1 MTYKIIFISLLI
13 VMLAVGVSMSRAD
26 DTLITT
32 CDFNT
37 LQTAIQTA
45 NEGVIQMDCEG
56 TILFP
61 RQISITGDVHLIGNE
76 ALILDGG
83 GQTRLFYVA
92 DGVSLTIETLT
103 IQNGYSTEFG
113 GAMLNDGGSLTIHK
127 VLFTRNRAE
136 SGGAIYNGGAL
147 TITDSHFMR
156 NSGEFGGVIYNDE
169 ADTSI
174 TNTYFFENEGLYGA
188 VVYNE
193 DGNVILSSSKLLEND
208 VSYYYLG
215 SLLFNTED
223 SLIDIRS
230 SDIYAKWSNDT
241 NVANKQGTFISQDT
255 HYEVVNCI
263 EGTITDNGGNTSDD
277 SNGCPGDAPT
287 TPADVVV
294 TDCDHFW
301 GSGTLLEAVI
311 IANKAGGTITFACS
325 GTIHFL
331 HEWEIRQDIT
341 INGGGNIIFD
351 GDGKTPLIKIHY
363 SSSTVYFEG
372 LTFQNADNPL
382 GYGYSAIYS
391 MGWDDLTVSNCIFIN
406 NHFAISHSSNT
417 LTVHNSIFTDNYGG
431 AIFTDGDMVTI
442 TNSTFTNNTGRF
454 GAIYMGDVTLVD
466 TKDTFSAS
474 ITNSTFTNNSAEV
487 DGGAILMG
495 ISVYLTLT
503 DSTFTG
509 NTAGENGGAI
519 YMRGAFITIQ
529 NSTFTDNTAGISG
542 GAIFHELDRWVDGA
556 VTSENAVYTNNTC
569 VSAVSITDLGG
580 NIAENADGCPNS

>member
-13 VMLAVGVSMSRAD
+13 VMLIVGVSMSRAD
-26 DTLITT
+26 DTLITD

-37 LQTAIQTA
+37 LQTALQTA

-83 GQTRLFYVA
+83 GRTRLFYVA
-92 DGVSLTIETLT
+92 DGASLTIENLT

-174 TNTYFFENEGLYGA
+174 TNTYFFQNSGVDGA
-188 VVYNE
+188 IVYN
-193 DGNVILSSSKLLEND
+193 DKGNTTFIGIKLLEIWLNYRE
-208 VSYYYLG
+208 SAF
-215 SLLFNTED
+215 FNSANALMD
-223 SLIDIRS
+223 MRS
-230 SDIYAKWSNDT
+230 SDIYGWVLESSAFVN
-241 NVANKQGTFISQDT
+241 NQGTFLSQDT
-255 HYEVVNCI
+255 HYGAVAGDCLI
-263 EGTITDNGGNTSDD
+263 GAMTDNGGNTTDYYAE
-277 SNGCPGDAPT
+277 GCPWDAPT

-301 GSGTLLEAVI
+301 GSGTLLEALVI
-311 IANKAGGTITFACS
+311 VNQAGGTITFACS

-351 GDGKTPLIKIHY
+351 GDGKTSLFESHF
-363 SSSTVYFEG
+363 STVHFDG
-372 LTFQNADNPL
+372 LTFQNGDESQLNDAGVIL
-382 GYGYSAIYS
+382 AIGS
-391 MGWDDLTVSNCIFIN
+391 LTISNCIFIN
-406 NHFAISHSSNT
+406 NYHPVHHIGGSLAI
-417 LTVHNSIFTDNYGG
+417 HNSLFTDNYGG
-431 AIFTDGDMVTI
+431 VVSGTSYTDGDTFTVTD
-442 TNSTFTNNTGRF
+442 STFTNNSNSYGGVISLYSTE
-454 GAIYMGDVTLVD
+454 DSSSV
-466 TKDTFSAS
+466 S

-487 DGGAILMG
+487 NGGAIAMYRRA
-495 ISVYLTLT
+495 YLTLT
-503 DSTFTG
+503 DSTFSG

-569 VSAVSITDLGG
+569 VSAVNITDLGG